1 MASKAMTVKQAGR
14 KGGQATAKKW
24 KNDKRWAAL
33 MRKKL
38 RAAGKKGATAR
49 KQRKLF

>member
-1 MASKAMTVKQAGR
+1 MAKAMNVKQAGK

>member
-1 MASKAMTVKQAGR
+1 MANKAMTVKQAGR
-14 KGGQATAKKW
+14 KGGQVTAKNW

-38 RAAGKKGATAR
+38 CAAGKKGATAH
-49 KQRKLF
+49 KQRKIF